1 MMLFF
6 TITGL
11 DWWTGLLDS
20 VIFSFSFLSSFLAH
34 VHVLGNW
41 FVAIAT
47 LKRAVKLD
55 RISKPVTEQIITV
68 SYSGN

>member
-20 VIFSFSFLSSFLAH
+20 VIFFFFFVFSFLAH

-41 FVAIAT
+41 FVAIAI

-68 SYSGN
+68 SYSDN